1 MPSITL
7 RPASHSE
14 ADALASLRV
23 RVMRPSLEAA
33 GRFDPQRARTRF
45 LSKFDPKA
53 TWVIE
58 MEGAPVG
65 FFVLCDKGD
74 HLYLDHL
81 YVDLPFQNR
90 GFGRTV
96 VSHTQNLARR
106 QAKPIR
112 LIALS
117 QSPANGFYV
126 SCGFR
131 VIAEDGIDVTYE
143 WCPKLADTSCSK

>member
-1 MPSITL
+1 MPGITF

-58 MEGAPVG
+58 MEGVLVG
-65 FFVLCDKGD
+65 FFVLRDNGD

-90 GFGRTV
+90 GLGRAV
-96 VSHTQNLARR
+96 VSHTKNIAHR
-106 QAKPIR
+106 QAKPVR

-131 VIAEDGIDVTYE
+131 VIAREGLDVTYE
-143 WCPKLADTSCSK
+143 WCPEPGDTVH